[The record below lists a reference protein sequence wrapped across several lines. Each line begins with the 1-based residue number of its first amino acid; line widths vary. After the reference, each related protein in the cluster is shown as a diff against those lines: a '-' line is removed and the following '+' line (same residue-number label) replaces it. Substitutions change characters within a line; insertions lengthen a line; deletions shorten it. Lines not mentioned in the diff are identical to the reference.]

1 MRKIVPIGAALSL
14 GLAACTTTTSAPE
27 GSSPPSSP
35 VTSIAMEVQS
45 VCAQAAPLVALV
57 PAVGVYATAF
67 CGAANLV
74 ANASPADLAWI
85 SNILGELKG
94 NVKPVVAS

>member
-1 MRKIVPIGAALSL
+1 MKRIISIAVALGI
-14 GLAACTTTTSAPE
+14 GLAACSSTTSTTA
-27 GSSPPSSP
+27 PSST
-35 VTSIAMEVQS
+35 VTSVAMEVQS

-74 ANASPADLAWI
+74 ANATPADLAWI

-94 NVKPVVAS
+94 NVKPVTMG